1 MMRCLY
7 CKGTLE
13 DKTSVFTVELDSC
26 IVIVKNVP
34 SHVCCQC
41 GEASFDDEV
50 YRQLE
55 KIVDKMRGTIS
66 EVSIV
71 NFTSKIA

>member
-1 MMRCLY
+1 MRCLY

-13 DKTSVFTVELDSC
+13 DSTSTFTLDLDGC
-26 IVIVKNVP
+26 IVVVRNVP

-41 GEASFDDEV
+41 GESSFDDGV

-55 KIVDKMRGTIS
+55 KIVDQLRDTIS
-66 EVSIV
+66 EVSII
-71 NFTSKIA
+71 NYTGMIA